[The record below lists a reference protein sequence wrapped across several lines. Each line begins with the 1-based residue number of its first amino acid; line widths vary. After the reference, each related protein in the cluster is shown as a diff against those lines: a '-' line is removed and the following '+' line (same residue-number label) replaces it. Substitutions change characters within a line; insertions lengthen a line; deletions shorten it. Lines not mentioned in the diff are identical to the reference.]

1 MNAAVSVADL
11 SKTFHTTARRGGVTG
26 TLRSLVRPD
35 RREVEAAHGLSF
47 DIEPGERVA
56 FVGPNG
62 AGKSTTIKML
72 SGVLY
77 PTSGGASVLGLT
89 PWADRRALGHRI
101 GTVFGQRSRLWL
113 HLPASDAFDLL
124 ARVYGLDRV
133 VYRRRRNE
141 LVHRFGVGGLIDK
154 PSRQLSLGERMRC
167 ELVASLLHAPSVLFL
182 DEPTIGLDVVA
193 KATLRELVRHQSEA
207 EGTTILLTSH
217 DTSDMEQVCERVLVI
232 NEGELLLDRDV
243 GGLRCEYL
251 GTKIVTVL
259 TDEAG
264 VEIDLPGVTVLS
276 SRPHR
281 SVFEID
287 RAKASV
293 EKVVQEI
300 LACCRLRDLTVEDP
314 PMEDV
319 VKAIYA
325 GRRSAAVVVS
335 PNRSPGGAL

>member
-1 MNAAVSVADL
+1 MNAAVSVTDL
-11 SKTFHTTARRGGVTG
+11 SKTFRTTARRSGFAATV
-26 TLRSLVRPD
+26 RSLVRPV
-35 RREVEAAHGLSF
+35 RRDVDAVRRLSF
-47 DIEPGERVA
+47 EIEPGQRVA

-77 PTSGGASVLGLT
+77 PTSGEASVLGFV
-89 PWADRRALGHRI
+89 PWADRRALGHQI

-124 ARVYGLDRV
+124 ARVYDLDRV

-141 LVHRFGVGGLIDK
+141 LIHRFQVGQLVDK

-193 KATLRELVRHQSEA
+193 KATLRELIRHQSET

-232 NEGELLLDRDV
+232 NDGELLLDRDV
-243 GGLRCEYL
+243 GGLRREYL

-259 TDEAG
+259 TDEAN
-264 VEIDLPGVTVLS
+264 VEVELPGVTMLS

-293 EKVVQEI
+293 EGVVQEI
-300 LACCRLRDLTVEDP
+300 LARCKLRDLSVEDP

-325 GRRSAAVVVS
+325 GRRDAAARGPGLLRESA
-335 PNRSPGGAL
+335 P